1 MRFRELHLDAV
12 GPFTNRTLS
21 FAEGASLH
29 LVYGPN
35 EAGKSSALRALTSF
49 LYGFPGQTADDFVHD
64 YKALRVGATIDGTG
78 GTLRLARRKGN
89 KNTLLDASGAAA
101 DGALDDILRGVA
113 PEMFGAM
120 FGLTL
125 EQLRTGGDALLR
137 GHGDVGQALFG
148 AGAGLGRLREVMDA
162 LDKEGAAL
170 FKERATKDAVNGA
183 LRDYRT
189 HRDEMKKKSIR
200 PKDWDDA
207 ERERAEAERTLAELR
222 LRLDD
227 LRTEQ
232 AAKSRLRD
240 ALAPFAKYRAAGA
253 RLDALAA
260 EGRPHPLRD
269 AFADDRVAAQNG
281 LTAARVR
288 IEQAEGELNAIAEK
302 AAELGGDDKLLA
314 YEAALSELREEAANI
329 RKAIKDRGPLAE
341 TRDVEKAEAKRMLAA
356 LWPGQR
362 LDDADALRL
371 PERARKTLQRLSAEA
386 KAVRQAHDQA
396 TKNVDDLDAELKGLP
411 TAAGEAGD
419 GVERFL
425 RLLEQV
431 RTRRG
436 AADDL
441 PEAEAAERLA
451 LQTYEDSLKALRDW
465 TKDGDALAASPL
477 PSHATV
483 AAYRERFDE
492 LAAERKENE
501 TRRKDCEE
509 KRGRFDQEL
518 AALDGGGVLPTEES
532 LRSAREKRDG
542 SWRTIRVA
550 WEGGRPPSSVGP
562 DAADGYER
570 TVSAADAEADTLRIE
585 AERVAKAA
593 QYRDEIARL
602 DAVHDALKAASGEI
616 EKRETTLQEEWAAE
630 WAGLSAAPR
639 SPKEMAAWLTDRDG
653 VLAARAAHRD
663 ARAQVETMRGAITD
677 LFAILDAILKDC
689 REQVPAEEPFA
700 ARLARAEAAVDGRR
714 SIFEEARKK
723 RERRAAIEI
732 ELLPTARKTAAQAL
746 VKWETWKKEWEEAVK
761 ALGLDADASVDAVNT
776 ALEAHDE
783 FFAALRDVRSKSE
796 RIAEIDRAREAF
808 DARVDALL
816 GTLGQTRSGDAA
828 AAVDG
833 LTAALAAQKK
843 ADERRRELA
852 DDRIRYEEALKTA
865 KTESGVHMAALARL
879 RDEAGVETD
888 EALPEAERR
897 WEEWRTIERERND
910 AEEQLSRLAG
920 TQDSAGFRSELAA
933 ADEDGLTAALARLA
947 EELAETERLRDEAV
961 ARTTQAKAALSA
973 MDDAEGAAEAASL
986 AASAL
991 AQAGRYA
998 EDFARL
1004 AVARGM
1010 LAQAVEQYRKRN
1022 EGPVLATASALFAE
1036 LTQGSFAGVE
1046 PRYGADDQPVLMGM
1060 RPEGAPV
1067 AVEGMSEGTRDQL
1080 YFALRLATLE
1090 EYLAHHPPLP
1100 LILDDVFVS
1109 FDDARAVAAL
1119 NALRGVAAKTQV
1131 ICFTHHRHLVDL
1143 SQQVYGGE
1151 LDLIEL
1157 DRAGNGA

>member
-12 GPFTNRTLS
+12 GPFTNRTLP
-21 FAEGASLH
+21 FAGGAGLH

-49 LYGFPGQTADDFVHD
+49 LYGFPGQTTDDFLHD
-64 YKALRVGATIDGTG
+64 YKALRVGATIDGPDG
-78 GTLRLARRKGN
+78 ALRLSRRKGN
-89 KNTLLDASGAAA
+89 KNTLLDASGAAT
-101 DGALDDILRGVA
+101 DGALDGLLSGVA
-113 PEMFGAM
+113 PAMFDAM

-125 EQLRTGGDALLR
+125 EQLRKGGEDLLR

-183 LRDYRT
+183 LRAFREK
-189 HRDEMKKKSIR
+189 RKEMKEKAVRS
-200 PKDWDDA
+200 KDWDDA
-207 ERERAEAERTLAELR
+207 ERERADAERALRELR
-222 LRLDD
+222 VRLDG
-227 LRTEQ
+227 LRSEHAT
-232 AAKSRLRD
+232 KSRLRD
-240 ALAPFAKYRAAGA
+240 ALIPFAKFRAAGM
-253 RLDALAA
+253 RLEAMAA

-269 AFADDRVAAQNG
+269 AFAEDRIAAQNG

-288 IEQAEGELNAIAEK
+288 IEQAEGELKAIAAKE
-302 AAELGGDDKLLA
+302 AELGGDDKLLA
-314 YEAALSELREEAANI
+314 YETALSELREEAANI

-341 TRDVEKAEAKRMLAA
+341 SRDVEKAEAKRMLAA
-356 LWPGQR
+356 LWPGQT
-362 LDDADALRL
+362 LDDADSLRL

-396 TKNVDDLDAELKGLP
+396 AKNVDDLEAELKGLP
-411 TAAGEAGD
+411 AATGEAGN

-441 PEAEAAERLA
+441 PDAEEAEKNARQA
-451 LQTYEDSLKALRDW
+451 YEESLTALRDW
-465 TKDGDALAASPL
+465 TKEGDALAASPL

-483 AAYRERFDE
+483 AAYRERFEE

-501 TRRKDCEE
+501 TGRKTCEE
-509 KRGRFDQEL
+509 KRARFDKEL
-518 AALDGGGVLPTEES
+518 AALDGGGALPTEES
-532 LRSAREKRDG
+532 LRAAREKRDG
-542 SWRTIRVA
+542 SWRTIRTA
-550 WEGGRPPSSVGP
+550 WEEGRPPALVGP
-562 DAADGYER
+562 DSADGYER

-593 QYRDEIARL
+593 QFRDEKTRINATL
-602 DAVHDALKAASGEI
+602 EALKAESKEI
-616 EKRETTLQEEWAAE
+616 EKHEKALQDEWIAE
-630 WAGLSAAPR
+630 WTELGPTPR
-639 SPKEMAAWLTDRDG
+639 TPKEMAAWLTDRDG
-653 VLAARAAHRD
+653 VLALRAAWRD
-663 ARAQVETMRGAITD
+663 ARARVETMRGQAKD
-677 LFAILDAILKDC
+677 LFATLDAILKDC
-689 REQVPAEEPFA
+689 GEQAPDEEPFA
-700 ARLARAEAAVDGRR
+700 ARLARAEAAADGRR
-714 SIFEEARKK
+714 SQFEAARKK

-761 ALGLDADASVDAVNT
+761 ALGLDADASVDAVNA

-852 DDRIRYEEALKTA
+852 ADRFRYEEARKTA
-865 KTESGVHMAALARL
+865 MTEAGVHEAALKRL
-879 RDEAGVETD
+879 RDEAGADTD

-897 WEEWRTIERERND
+897 WEAWRRIAAERD
-910 AEEQLSRLAG
+910 G
-920 TQDSAGFRSELAA
+920 
-933 ADEDGLTAALARLA
+933 ADEEIARFAGAQDRSDFRADLAQADEGDLIASLERLA
-947 EELAETERLRDEAV
+947 EEISEAEGLRDAAV
-961 ARTTQAKAALSA
+961 ARLTQAEAALNA
-973 MDDAEGAAEAASL
+973 MNQAEGAAEAAAQ
-986 AASAL
+986 AAAAL
-991 AQAGRYA
+991 AQAGRHA

-1004 AVARGM
+1004 AAARGI
-1010 LAQAVEQYRKRN
+1010 LAQAVERYRKRN
-1022 EGPVLATASALFAE
+1022 EGPVLARASGLFAA
-1036 LTQGSFAGVE
+1036 LTEGSFAGVE
-1046 PRYGADDQPVLMGM
+1046 PRYDANDQPVLMGL

-1100 LILDDVFVS
+1100 FILDDVFVS

-1131 ICFTHHRHLVDL
+1131 ICFTHHRHLVEL
-1143 SQQVYGGE
+1143 AQEVYGGE

-1157 DRAGNGA
+1157 DRAGNGG